1 MSKLIVSFNT
11 LSAKPILEIRSE
23 GICKWILEDFLPF
36 LKGNLAEIFVLEV
49 NSEGICKWILEEFTF
64 SGRKF
69 GGNFDFCL
77 EVNFRRISVS
87 ELNFL
92 GFLENFCVKEVNLPR
107 ILRKYS
113 LWMLIWAF

>member
-1 MSKLIVSFNT
+1 MMFAHAWFFHE
-11 LSAKPILEIRSE
+11 AKQVRIKVNGARAPRWRTQPCWIG
-23 GICKWILEDFLPF
+23 GIF
-36 LKGNLAEIFVLEV
+36 GNFFPLEV

-69 GGNFDFCL
+69 GGNFNFCL

-92 GFLENFCVKEVNLPR
+92 GFLENFFVKEVNLPR

-113 LWMLIWAF
+113 LWMLFWAF